1 MSRFLILVLGKC
13 MTFQIIQ
20 CLPAVF
26 HYLPAKLCQFYQF
39 VNGAIWRTHILE
51 ENKMTNCL
59 PNHHNTVV
67 QWGIRLFIYIYV
79 YDTQSFSWSRQR
91 QSDIYHRMVS
101 CADHTINI
109 YQQPNSHRV
118 VENKAMWLLPRTIY
132 RKQHQLLRSFIFK
145 VHIYIGP
152 LFFPEVFDR
161 MRLLRIR
168 SKIISICK

>member
-1 MSRFLILVLGKC
+1 

-39 VNGAIWRTHILE
+39 VNDAIWCTHKLE

-59 PNHHNTVV
+59 PNHHNEVV
-67 QWGIRLFIYIYV
+67 QWGIRLIIYMFM
-79 YDTQSFSWSRQR
+79 TPSRFHDRGRDKVTFNTGWFHVQTTLLTFTNN
-91 QSDIYHRMVS
+91 QTENTCDLQ
-101 CADHTINI
+101 C
-109 YQQPNSHRV
+109 V
-118 VENKAMWLLPRTIY
+118 VEIKAMWLFPRTIY

-145 VHIYIGP
+145 VYIYIGP